1 MLSSGLG
8 IRLRGWTMRPQPD
21 PRVIDDL
28 CKKYRHATRDDITAC
43 WQNASL
49 HWFEV
54 PPEVLTDEP
63 GELRAAR
70 ALFVHSQL
78 ERNREEA
85 AWYSFCMWTLVSA
98 YIKR

>member
-1 MLSSGLG
+1 MA
-8 IRLRGWTMRPQPD
+8 TPD
-21 PRVIDDL
+21 LRVINDL
-28 CKKYRHATRDDITAC
+28 CRQHRHVPRADIEAC
-43 WQNASL
+43 WHNASL

-54 PPEVLTDEP
+54 PPQVLADEP

-85 AWYSFCMWTLVSA
+85 AWYSLCMWMLVNP
-98 YIKR
+98 YIKPRQ